1 MKTLIIFILRIS
13 SKPMIQYDTCFIML
27 SLDNVAI
34 SIHIILNTKDN
45 VDYYCEKYGFM
56 NLRIIYR
63 KKHVSDINCKCKK
76 YLLKLDERALIIFLM
91 VYSSNKLYL

>member
-1 MKTLIIFILRIS
+1 
-13 SKPMIQYDTCFIML
+13 ML
-27 SLDNVAI
+27 SLDNVAT
-34 SIHIILNTKDN
+34 SIHIILNTKNNNN

-56 NLRIIYR
+56 NSRIIYK

-91 VYSSNKLYL
+91 VYSFNKLYL